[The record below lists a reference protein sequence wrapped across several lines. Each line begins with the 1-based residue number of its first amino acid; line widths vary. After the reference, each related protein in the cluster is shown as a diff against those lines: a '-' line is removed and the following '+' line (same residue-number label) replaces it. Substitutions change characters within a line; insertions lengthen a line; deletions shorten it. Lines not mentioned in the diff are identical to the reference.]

1 MADRHNRDLD
11 RQPAPLPKPLPVPT
25 VDAHAHIEIVTNA
38 ALDSAEVLQVLDD
51 AKSVGVDRIVQ
62 VGYSAEQ
69 SKWCVAAAEHFDDR
83 VLAAVALHPNE
94 APVVPDL
101 DADLKIIEEL
111 ASHPR
116 VRAIGETGLDYFR
129 TPPELRKRQQDS
141 FKWHI
146 ELAKKTKKAL
156 VIHDRD
162 SHDDVLSILLEVGA
176 PEKTVFHCFSGDVE
190 MAKTCIERGYILSFA
205 GTMTFKNAPALRE
218 AVKLVPHDQLLVETD
233 SPFLCPMPN
242 RGALNTPAQIPNTL
256 RVIADVRGISA
267 DYLAAAISEL
277 MADPARLEK
286 YGKAGRLRAQTHFGW
301 DAVAA
306 QTISLYRSVIS

>member
-1 MADRHNRDLD
+1 MADRHNRDID
-11 RQPAPLPKPLPVPT
+11 REQAPLPEALPVPT
-25 VDAHAHIEIVTNA
+25 VDAHAHIEIVTNEA
-38 ALDSAEVLQVLDD
+38 PDSDAVRKVLDD
-51 AKSVGVDRIVQ
+51 AKSVNVDRIVQ

-69 SKWCVAAAEHFDDR
+69 SQWCVDMANAFPDR

-94 APVVPDL
+94 APVV
-101 DADLKIIEEL
+101 ADLEADWAIIEKL
-111 ASHPR
+111 AQEPR

-146 ELAKKTKKAL
+146 DLAKRTNKAL

-162 SHDDVLSILLEVGA
+162 SHEDVLSVLLEVGA

-233 SPFLCPMPN
+233 SPFLAPAPH
-242 RGALNTPAQIPNTL
+242 RGALNTPAQIAN
-256 RVIADVRGISA
+256 IVRA
-267 DYLAAAISEL
+267 MAAERNEEVAELATALSDNAERI
-277 MADPARLEK
+277 
-286 YGKAGRLRAQTHFGW
+286 FGSF
-301 DAVAA
+301 A
-306 QTISLYRSVIS
+306 